1 MKIYNLKKVNLFLII
16 FLIISFVLILKVYL
30 KSAPNFPVVL
40 KRNELGFN
48 FLTQRQRV
56 FNFYILGIIFILVN
70 FLINKKV
77 EIKGVNLKKILNYAN
92 IVIVVLVFLISLQ
105 IYFLNL

>member
-1 MKIYNLKKVNLFLII
+1 MKGKFIKYFKLIGFLL
-16 FLIISFVLILKVYL
+16 LISSFALILLVYL

-48 FLTQRQRV
+48 FLTQRQRA
-56 FNFYILGIIFILVN
+56 FNFYILGIIFLSVN
-70 FLINKKV
+70 FLISKKV
-77 EIKGVNLKKILNYAN
+77 EIKGVNLKKVLNYAN